1 MKKLAHVPRP
11 TTHGFR
17 RGDRVKLV
25 TMTEPPSVLRSGR
38 RGTVTYDRKQRRVG
52 VMWDDDGSTAQILV
66 RHLQKLTP
74 VELLAEADD
83 ADVPAVP

>member
-1 MKKLAHVPRP
+1 
-11 TTHGFR
+11 
-17 RGDRVKLV
+17 
-25 TMTEPPSVLRSGR
+25 
-38 RGTVTYDRKQRRVG
+38 VTYDRKQRRIG